1 MAYLLLQRLNRLKRF
16 STDIVVVAK
25 AASEN
30 PGSKDGI
37 YWWNAIIE
45 RAQRDFRR
53 IRSKEAKEIE
63 KNKLGIALIFAVM
76 SNQPAV
82 VATLLEA
89 GAKIKPD
96 EAIARLYIAAGYFS
110 AEILRASLLHRAVY
124 YNNSEMIKWL
134 ITYGVET
141 ALVVNGKTPV
151 LYAVGRARGDRAYWK
166 SVRAITRAKPA
177 VTLEEKNA
185 YGLALYY
192 AIANDE
198 NTVALELLKAG
209 ASVTDYCEAGTG
221 NTLLH
226 MVVSRKELRSSKLTR
241 ELIKKGADR
250 NFKNRQ
256 GLTPLQLAWNLL
268 KMKDERYHYDH
279 IYYLSAITTLAEM
292 SESFTVEEEAIYA
305 DALVKAIAWSGDR
318 EMDSERIV
326 KALLTKIPRL
336 IEISLV
342 GNGNLLHWAVENK
355 RSKMVSCLL
364 RCGVDQNKKDSAEE
378 VPYGMALRLA
388 QRNPSY
394 WRSVAILI
402 VKEDEIPV
410 ALIYQDR
417 AAIKA
422 ALQDV
427 WATANNPLQQ
437 KLTQLEAKLEA
448 SFFKVY
454 NYFLETYAP
463 GKENFEARLTDFA
476 NLLAK
481 LKCSGNG
488 SLEGYAPRAF
498 NRTNYILFSGTERYQ
513 KHREEISALSAEV
526 RRDDLNLFIIAM
538 EADAAVDKPEKE
550 FVFARILV
558 AKIAEKVAE
567 IREEEAAR
575 LRATAAARSPV
586 PVSNSSALWTRE
598 MTAGIRRQCRG
609 EELSAAIEMRL
620 F

>member
-326 KALLTKIPRL
+326 KA
-336 IEISLV
+336 
-342 GNGNLLHWAVENK
+342 
-355 RSKMVSCLL
+355 
-364 RCGVDQNKKDSAEE
+364 
-378 VPYGMALRLA
+378 
-388 QRNPSY
+388 
-394 WRSVAILI
+394 ILI

-498 NRTNYILFSGTERYQ
+498 NRTNYIQFSGTERYQ